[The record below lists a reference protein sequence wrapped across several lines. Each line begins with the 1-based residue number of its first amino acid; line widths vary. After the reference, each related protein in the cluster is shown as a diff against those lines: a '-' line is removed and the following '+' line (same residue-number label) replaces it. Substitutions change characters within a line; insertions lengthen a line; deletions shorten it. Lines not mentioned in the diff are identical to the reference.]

1 MGEKPTEDE
10 ESDSTRLV
18 AGSAAAGAVSSSSR
32 AALPEPVAASTT
44 GVVDEAPAEEALDET
59 QPVRFAYVCYHC
71 GAHREVDSEGYV
83 SDCATCGQSLESGR
97 AQMEAVARGE
107 HVPTY
112 DRTSPYFP

>member
-1 MGEKPTEDE
+1 MGEKPTEDIE
-10 ESDSTRLV
+10 QPTAQLV
-18 AGSAAAGAVSSSSR
+18 AGGAAAGVAASSSR
-32 AALPEPVAASTT
+32 AALPEPGASTAS
-44 GVVDEAPAEEALDET
+44 VVSEPPDEEEEPAD

-83 SDCATCGQSLESGR
+83 SDCSTCGQTLESGR

-112 DRTSPYFP
+112 DRTSSYYP